1 MTPRRQATKETPRSP
16 GIAWVV
22 GLRRV
27 TGRLWLPAALAAAVL
42 VSVAGLAAAPKAH
55 AATAMPSASVNVYR
69 GLGSWV
75 DLFDDKAWNDPAA
88 VVADLAAHRVRTL
101 YIETSNYSW
110 STALSRP
117 ALLDAFIRACH
128 ARHIS
133 VVAWYLPALTDL
145 TKDFQRTMA
154 AIRYRTPDGQKFDS
168 FALDIEA
175 SLVKPVTL
183 RNSRLV
189 DFSQKIRRT
198 VGSAYPL
205 GAIIPS
211 PVGMSKNATYWPV
224 FPYMQLARI
233 YDVFVPMGYYTYHG
247 SGYANAY
254 SDTRGNVQVLRDK
267 TKGMAIRIHMIGG
280 ISNSSTVA
288 EVRAFVRAERETG
301 CLGAS
306 LYGWPGTNYAHWIQ
320 LSTVPVN
327 PIERPPLPVWPGYL
341 APLGYC
347 HFDHSHP
354 REVFYEAA
362 AQNGLR
368 ILRFRLFDAKGT
380 GIRLYLNWRYVATV
394 RAKSRTTW
402 TAVQSVTFPAAS
414 LYADR
419 DNVVQF
425 MSPGAY
431 PKWQAWG
438 VQQVT
443 LLPRGG

>member
-1 MTPRRQATKETPRSP
+1 VFLIVA
-16 GIAWVV
+16 IALLAGFV
-22 GLRRV
+22 
-27 TGRLWLPAALAAAVL
+27 PAAWPQAAA
-42 VSVAGLAAAPKAH
+42 AKPRII
-55 AATAMPSASVNVYR
+55 MYR
-69 GLGSWV
+69 GLGTWV
-75 DLFDDKAWNDPAA
+75 DMYDAKAWSDPTAA
-88 VVADLAAHRVRTL
+88 VADMAAHGVRTL
-101 YIETSNYSW
+101 YLETANFHLPTSASVSVFSYGKV
-110 STALSRP
+110 TAS
-117 ALLDAFIRACH
+117 DFITACH
-128 ARHIS
+128 AAGIKI
-133 VVAWYLPALTDL
+133 VAWYLPSFDGTARDYT
-145 TKDFQRTMA
+145 RSMA
-154 AIRYRTPDGQKFDS
+154 AIDYRTPDGQKFDS